1 MSHTDVIEKNRI
13 EKLWFS
19 FKNWFICFFPH
30 ELTCM
35 GSYHLLLKFPP
46 IKHTIFFTKRQCVTS
61 SEIWVTGQTKHRGL
75 GGGPVCFFERDAIFL
90 ECSKAN
96 FDEFWKIFDIKFWC
110 HTLTHGTVLRRL
122 APNFGHCPNLRWPLP
137 LLGRYGRKKFGRS
150 DLARTPPLPIPKFG
164 HFDKKS
170 LK

>member
-1 MSHTDVIEKNRI
+1 MTCQKGFFSWFTLICSKNLKKLKMSHTDVIEKIKI

-35 GSYHLLLKFPP
+35 WSYHLLLKFLP
-46 IKHTIFFTKRQCVTS
+46 IKHTVFFTKRQCVTS
-61 SEIWVTGQTKHRGL
+61 SEIWITGQTKHRGL

-96 FDEFWKIFDIKFWC
+96 FDEFWKIFNIKFWC
-110 HTLTHGTVLRRL
+110 HTLTHSIVLRRL
-122 APNFGHCPNLRWPLP
+122 PLCH
-137 LLGRYGRKKFGRS
+137 RKKGR
-150 DLARTPPLPIPKFG
+150 RGKVT
-164 HFDKKS
+164 HT
-170 LK
+170 

>member
-122 APNFGHCPNLRWPLP
+122 PL
-137 LLGRYGRKKFGRS
+137 GQGRS
-150 DLARTPPLPIPKFG
+150 EDQPHGLDRKLKVYTGQFRNSLDKWKF
-164 HFDKKS
+164 
-170 LK
+170 LYT

>member
-1 MSHTDVIEKNRI
+1 MIFFQ
-13 EKLWFS
+13 KL
-19 FKNWFICFFPH
+19 IYLFFPH

-46 IKHTIFFTKRQCVTS
+46 TKHTIFFTKRQCVTS

-96 FDEFWKIFDIKFWC
+96 FDEFWKLFDIKFWC

-122 APNFGHCPNLRWPLP
+122 PLE
-137 LLGRYGRKKFGRS
+137 LLDHGSRNPISYGQHKMFEVEPGSLGICQRS
-150 DLARTPPLPIPKFG
+150 NRVVPMESRIQR
-164 HFDKKS
+164 
-170 LK
+170 

>member
-122 APNFGHCPNLRWPLP
+122 PHGQTCSWEAHEHAQESFTSTNAFFA
-137 LLGRYGRKKFGRS
+137 K
-150 DLARTPPLPIPKFG
+150 
-164 HFDKKS
+164 

>member
-61 SEIWVTGQTKHRGL
+61 SEIWITGQTKHRGL

-96 FDEFWKIFDIKFWC
+96 FDEFWKFFDIKFWC

-122 APNFGHCPNLRWPLP
+122 PLG
-137 LLGRYGRKKFGRS
+137 LLWLSFKHGS
-150 DLARTPPLPIPKFG
+150 DEDLQASCCITDGFKLPVCICSKDSEYWSP
-164 HFDKKS
+164 
-170 LK
+170 

>member
-1 MSHTDVIEKNRI
+1 MWQSHLTWPDLTWRTHRSSYRGGAHLKIRI

-35 GSYHLLLKFPP
+35 WSYHLLLKFPP
-46 IKHTIFFTKRQCVTS
+46 IKHTVFFTKRQCVTS
-61 SEIWVTGQTKHRGL
+61 SETWITCQTKQRGL

-96 FDEFWKIFDIKFWC
+96 FDKFWKDFNIKFWC

-122 APNFGHCPNLRWPLP
+122 PLELLHFCTVTKFHYLIVLLHCCTVTML
-137 LLGRYGRKKFGRS
+137 
-150 DLARTPPLPIPKFG
+150 
-164 HFDKKS
+164 
-170 LK
+170 

>member
-46 IKHTIFFTKRQCVTS
+46 IKHTIFLQNVSVWHPQKFELLARRSIEVW
-61 SEIWVTGQTKHRGL
+61 EVAL
-75 GGGPVCFFERDAIFL
+75 YVFFERDAIFL

-96 FDEFWKIFDIKFWC
+96 FDEFWNFFDIKFWC

-122 APNFGHCPNLRWPLP
+122 PHCIFSILEGFG
-137 LLGRYGRKKFGRS
+137 G
-150 DLARTPPLPIPKFG
+150 A
-164 HFDKKS
+164 
-170 LK
+170 

>member
-1 MSHTDVIEKNRI
+1 MIFFQ
-13 EKLWFS
+13 KL
-19 FKNWFICFFPH
+19 IYLFFPH

-96 FDEFWKIFDIKFWC
+96 FDEFWEIFDIKFWC

-122 APNFGHCPNLRWPLP
+122 PPGENKVNSYSNPTEVELGFSSRSGVWQKANLSSAGAW
-137 LLGRYGRKKFGRS
+137 
-150 DLARTPPLPIPKFG
+150 A
-164 HFDKKS
+164 
-170 LK
+170 